1 MRRLTVNQ
9 LVLVAM
15 APVRVQ
21 RVLIRAR
28 RAPIQQ
34 VAHQDAR
41 FVVIS
46 RPIRR
51 ILMQQGIHLL
61 TAHGLVMMVI
71 TRHLIISVDSSVQ
84 QA

>member
-1 MRRLTVNQ
+1 MRRLTVPAS
-9 LVLVAM
+9 VPVAM
-15 APVRVQ
+15 APVQVR

-34 VAHQDAR
+34 VAQQDAR
-41 FVVIS
+41 FVVTS

-51 ILMQQGIHLL
+51 ILMREGIHLL